1 MAENPP
7 VINHLQTRPQPVYRQ
22 DLCIACGA
30 CVGACRAGALTL
42 KPDFE
47 KARVIWRFVPEAC
60 TGCGRCARYCPTG
73 AITITAPGHLHE
85 YFQIIRRYCPT
96 GAITITPP
104 ADELTLSKA
113 VKETSFPLQKC
124 SCCGNHYA
132 SAFAIA
138 HLATF
143 LPDTFLSTCT
153 ACRRS
158 KTAHS
163 LTLQLLKIHPPNSL
177 ADVPVRDSGSLFKSR
192 VSYRTEGS
200 KRGRAR

>member
-42 KPDFE
+42 RPDFE

-73 AITITAPGHLHE
+73 AITIT
-85 YFQIIRRYCPT
+85 
-96 GAITITPP
+96 PP
-104 ADELTLSKA
+104 ADELTLFKA

-143 LPDTFLSTCT
+143 LPDAFLNICT

-158 KTAHS
+158 KAAHS
-163 LTLQLLKIHPPNSL
+163 LMLQLLKIHPPNSP
-177 ADVPVRDSGSLFKSR
+177 ADVPVRDSGSLFESR